1 MFSREGDQS
10 LGPQLIARLDRWAGK
25 PLCAVLS
32 LVERSRRPFAT
43 RAEAKSPP
51 GAPRRMLFVKLIE
64 MGSTVLATPAFAE
77 AERLVGRDNL
87 FILVFGPNRV
97 IADVLPFFRPE
108 NVIAVDDRGLVRFAL
123 SLLRA
128 LMRIRRERI
137 DTAIDMEG
145 LSSASAIITYLTG
158 ASRRVGFYNFTAQG
172 PYRGRLF
179 NRELN
184 YTFQHHVSKTFLALV
199 RAAAVEGVAQQ
210 PFLKEAVDDTALA
223 VPRFEPEPEE
233 LEQVRALLATRA
245 GSQPHRIVILNP
257 NCSDLLPLRR
267 WPTER
272 FIEVGKQLIS
282 EMSDVTLV
290 ISGAPSE
297 AEEAARIAVA
307 IGSERVLSLA
317 GHTTMRQLLALYC
330 LSDLLITN
338 DSGPV
343 HFAALTPMRVLA
355 LFGPETPKLYGPL
368 GRRARAL
375 TADLACSPCVSIL
388 NHRISP
394 CSDNRCMQAISTEQV
409 LKAAKELLAS

>member
-1 MFSREGDQS
+1 
-10 LGPQLIARLDRWAGK
+10 
-25 PLCAVLS
+25 
-32 LVERSRRPFAT
+32 
-43 RAEAKSPP
+43 
-51 GAPRRMLFVKLIE
+51 
-64 MGSTVLATPAFAE
+64 
-77 AERLVGRDNL
+77 
-87 FILVFGPNRV
+87 
-97 IADVLPFFRPE
+97 
-108 NVIAVDDRGLVRFAL
+108 VRFAL

-128 LMRIRRERI
+128 LMRVRRERI

-199 RAAAVEGVAQQ
+199 RAAAAEGEAQQ